1 MDIKLKYL
9 RRIILLGTKDMSKNN
24 SNKKDK
30 NKVKKEKISQ
40 SVADFIKENGELLDY
55 VDYFRKSYN
64 QKKFVKVEKKG
75 KLYKYLSE
83 TKIMII
89 TANEIE
95 KTSLFAYA
103 FKHNKTPFVQ
113 IGVENIVYT
122 FFALGAMV
130 VTHVE
135 INAGSNSHGGSSD
148 VIKKIMRTAKPNIVI
163 LLGVAFGCNPSKTEL
178 GDVLVGRQ
186 HFSYDKSS
194 KIAEGNLSIKNLH
207 IEEPDEYMLN
217 RFKDLIVT
225 EDKIDGDFDKSFQVV
240 FGNMIT
246 GEFVVDSIDFREMIF
261 KPFEA
266 FGVVGGEMEAQG
278 AFGEIRKHKKSHCIL
293 IKGICDWGAG
303 KNEQIE
309 DDNPKNKLQTYAALN
324 ACKICYQL
332 LSERNFYSDC
342 RVRGWI
348 KRFYNSILGVGL
360 KFGMIKL
367 KHYIKFD
374 SSELDYEQYK

>member
-178 GDVLVGRQ
+178 GDVLVPMINRQ
-186 HFSYDKSS
+186 K
-194 KIAEGNLSIKNLH
+194 
-207 IEEPDEYMLN
+207 
-217 RFKDLIVT
+217 
-225 EDKIDGDFDKSFQVV
+225 
-240 FGNMIT
+240 
-246 GEFVVDSIDFREMIF
+246 
-261 KPFEA
+261 
-266 FGVVGGEMEAQG
+266 
-278 AFGEIRKHKKSHCIL
+278 
-293 IKGICDWGAG
+293 
-303 KNEQIE
+303 
-309 DDNPKNKLQTYAALN
+309 
-324 ACKICYQL
+324 
-332 LSERNFYSDC
+332 
-342 RVRGWI
+342 
-348 KRFYNSILGVGL
+348 
-360 KFGMIKL
+360 
-367 KHYIKFD
+367 
-374 SSELDYEQYK
+374 